1 MHPNRKP
8 GTSFVDTEVQKDE
21 TFGHKHTNELS
32 LILMDLLLLNNNVLV
47 VERFGVSLKK
57 GSTAAACL
65 NKNVSQPLILLLHL
79 NNRKCKCCVAAVIAA
94 ALSQNLWSILGGG
107 RGISKAQNNTPPT
120 VVSVLKGQ
128 LLLGPL
134 MKNDFSSTEHCLTL
148 E

>member
-21 TFGHKHTNELS
+21 TFDHKHTNALS
-32 LILMDLLLLNNNVLV
+32 LILMDLLLLHNNVLV

-65 NKNVSQPLILLLHL
+65 NTNVSQPLRGLLHL

-94 ALSQNLWSILGGG
+94 AQSQSLWSILGVAEEFQ
-107 RGISKAQNNTPPT
+107 KHKTTT
-120 VVSVLKGQ
+120 VVSGLKGP